1 MSGGLR
7 CLERPRG
14 GRTPAWLGRAFLA
27 LWFGSLPALVLLIL
41 LFG

>member
-14 GRTPAWLGRAFLA
+14 GRTPAWFGRAFLV
-27 LWFGSLPALVLLIL
+27 LWFASLPATVLLIL
-41 LFG
+41 VLR